1 MHLGV
6 LRKEGW
12 PTHKDERIEM
22 TREYIKGGIYSKKI
36 RQYLSE
42 GEFNNIVLSL
52 KKFDEWLSKSHKGQ
66 KISYYRGFIFAPNE
80 QKLSPTLDLKR
91 VAKLARHVH
100 NACDR
105 SLITMVQKKHDNFDY
120 EYMAIRT

>member
-1 MHLGV
+1 
-6 LRKEGW
+6 
-12 PTHKDERIEM
+12 M
-22 TREYIKGGIYSKKI
+22 TRKYTKGGIFSKKPKNF
-36 RQYLSE
+36 LTK
-42 GEFNNIVLSL
+42 GELDNIVISL
-52 KKFDEWLSKSHKGQ
+52 KKFDEWLSKSHRGQ

>member
-1 MHLGV
+1 
-6 LRKEGW
+6 
-12 PTHKDERIEM
+12 M
-22 TREYIKGGIYSKKI
+22 TRTYTKGGIFSKKPKSF
-36 RQYLSE
+36 LTK
-42 GEFNNIVLSL
+42 GELNNIVLSL
-52 KKFDEWLSKSHKGQ
+52 KKFDEWLGKSHRGQ

-91 VAKLARHVH
+91 VEKLARHVR

-120 EYMAIRT
+120 EYMAIKT

>member
-1 MHLGV
+1 
-6 LRKEGW
+6 
-12 PTHKDERIEM
+12 M

-36 RQYLSE
+36 REYLSD

-52 KKFDEWLSKSHKGQ
+52 KKFDEWLGKSRKGQ

-91 VAKLARHVH
+91 VEKLAKHVR

-120 EYMAIRT
+120 EYFAVRQ